1 MSFSYSDK
9 PLYDK
14 VTFVVGDGQKVGLV
28 GPNGSGKSTLLAI
41 LMGREDG
48 YNGKIKVQGSLALV
62 PQEVKYD
69 PDMESSDSIRAYVD
83 PKKENKDYELAKL
96 FSGLGLSV
104 NLSSSAQNLSG
115 GQKTKLAL
123 ARALLSHPDIL
134 LLDEP
139 TNFMDAAGKEWVMT
153 FLGSYKGTLVVISHD
168 LELMDNRID
177 KVLAIN
183 PSTRS
188 IEVYKGTYSDY
199 VRLKAEHDEL
209 VRKQVLIKQ
218 MHIKKLEKGLSKMV
232 RFTSGK
238 GVRRKTQQRH
248 RIEKEKKDLP
258 ALPQEVGKIKV
269 SLPEPAKVGEL
280 PIRAINISKSY
291 ENGEVLSLL
300 NFTIVRGERIV
311 LIGPNGS
318 GKSTLL
324 KILIGVEKP
333 DSGEVIQNP
342 QLKIG
347 YYSQEFEVFS
357 TKGGQSF
364 GLDFEKTLLDTFI
377 DETKKEVGFAR
388 AFLGRYMFLGDKV
401 FQKVKTL
408 SGGEKTRLSIAI
420 LTAKNTN
427 LLILDEPTTYL
438 DLTSQRIILTALK
451 EYKGSM
457 IVVSH
462 TPQFIEELA
471 PQKAVLFPGGK
482 MVYWA
487 EDLLAKV
494 LEI

>member
-1 MSFSYSDK
+1 MTPAMSVVDLRCRYGSSEALRDISFE
-9 PLYDK
+9 
-14 VTFVVGDGQKVGLV
+14 VHVGD
-28 GPNGSGKSTLLAI
+28 
-41 LMGREDG
+41 
-48 YNGKIKVQGSLALV
+48 Y
-62 PQEVKYD
+62 
-69 PDMESSDSIRAYVD
+69 
-83 PKKENKDYELAKL
+83 
-96 FSGLGLSV
+96 LG
-104 NLSSSAQNLSG
+104 
-115 GQKTKLAL
+115 
-123 ARALLSHPDIL
+123 
-134 LLDEP
+134 
-139 TNFMDAAGKEWVMT
+139 
-153 FLGSYKGTLVVISHD
+153 
-168 LELMDNRID
+168 
-177 KVLAIN
+177 
-183 PSTRS
+183 
-188 IEVYKGTYSDY
+188 
-199 VRLKAEHDEL
+199 
-209 VRKQVLIKQ
+209 
-218 MHIKKLEKGLSKMV
+218 
-232 RFTSGK
+232 
-238 GVRRKTQQRH
+238 
-248 RIEKEKKDLP
+248 
-258 ALPQEVGKIKV
+258 
-269 SLPEPAKVGEL
+269 
-280 PIRAINISKSY
+280 
-291 ENGEVLSLL
+291 
-300 NFTIVRGERIV
+300 IV
-311 LIGPNGS
+311 GPNGS